1 MKTLEING
9 TLRTEVGKKSSKQIR
24 KIGNVPCVL
33 YGKDKNIHFHAHENS
48 FKNLIYTP
56 DAHLVKLNI
65 DGIDHNAVLQ
75 DIQFHPVSD
84 KITHIDFMEVVDGKA
99 IVTSLPVSVTGDS
112 IGVKAGGKLRIKKR
126 SLKIRGFA
134 TDIPEHLTIDVT
146 NVKIHQSVKVGDLSF
161 DRIELLDPKITTI
174 LTVATSRVV
183 QKGEGEESAEGAAG
197 TGGETAPA
205 TEEKAK

>member
-183 QKGEGEESAEGAAG
+183 QKGEGEESAGGAAG